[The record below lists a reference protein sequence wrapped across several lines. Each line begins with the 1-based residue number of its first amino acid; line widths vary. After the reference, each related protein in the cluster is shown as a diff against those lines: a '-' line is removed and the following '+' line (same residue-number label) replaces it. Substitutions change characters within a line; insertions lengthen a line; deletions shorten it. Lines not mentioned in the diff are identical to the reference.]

1 MVFRSFLK
9 TKFMSRLC
17 LVLIATTSI
26 FLGSCELIEIAK
38 KQTSKQRVSQSEIVS
53 GLKEALSLGVDLMVD
68 SAALNN
74 GYWKRGLDDGLI
86 QEEAIQ
92 ILLPNKAL
100 EALIATQA
108 MSSSF
113 NSWKQDLSDNSFGVS
128 DLIILSLDI
137 DFINDLSKMETIKA
151 ELWKS
156 LNRAAEHAAPK
167 SKSIFVDAI
176 TEMSLNQG
184 SQILFSDDSTSAT
197 QYLNTTSYQDL
208 FDVFE
213 PIVKNS
219 LDQVNAA
226 KLWNEYSSLY
236 NNYLS
241 SYKNIQLS
249 INSNSLVPDS
259 FKNSLK
265 FSESFPETLPADLTE
280 YTTKHALNGLFNLV
294 AQEEV
299 RIRRNPM
306 NYVEDIIQNIFT
318 LIEGEFIIED
328 E

>member
-1 MVFRSFLK
+1 MVFQFFLK
-9 TKFMSRLC
+9 TKFISKSC
-17 LVLIATTSI
+17 VVLIATTCV
-26 FLGSCELIEIAK
+26 FLSSCELIEIAK
-38 KQTSKQRVSQSEIVS
+38 KETSKQRVSQSEIVS

-74 GYWKRGLDDGLI
+74 GYWKRGLDDGFV

-100 EALIATQA
+100 EALIATQQ
-108 MSSSF
+108 MSLSF
-113 NSWKQDLSDNSFGVS
+113 NNWRQDLSDNSFGVS

-137 DFINDLSKMETIKA
+137 DFINDLSKMKTIKA

-176 TEMSLNQG
+176 TEMSLDQG

-197 QYLNTTSYQDL
+197 QYLNTTSYEDL

-249 INSNSLVPDS
+249 INSSFLVPES

-265 FSESFPETLPADLTE
+265 LPESFPETLPTDLTG
-280 YTTKHALNGLFNLV
+280 YTTKRALNGLFNLV
-294 AQEEV
+294 SQEEI

-306 NYVEDIIQNIFT
+306 NYIEDIIQDIFT
-318 LIEGEFIIED
+318 LIEGEFILE